1 MILAAFERE
10 FRNIYGI
17 DAGRSEPFIKVKT
30 EVVQLVEN
38 FCEGK
43 TGKEK
48 DYAADL
54 LRGIKNFSLGYWF
67 NVKYALTDCREI
79 MEVFT
84 LRKYGT
90 PPKPYEVLAEEIG
103 RRVGKLRNDLAHD
116 KLDWVF
122 EAVQVTDIQVIEELI
137 YAIRLKNIG
146 LGSDDVMQAI
156 RKLFQEK

>member
-1 MILAAFERE
+1 
-10 FRNIYGI
+10 
-17 DAGRSEPFIKVKT
+17 
-30 EVVQLVEN
+30 
-38 FCEGK
+38 
-43 TGKEK
+43 
-48 DYAADL
+48 
-54 LRGIKNFSLGYWF
+54 
-67 NVKYALTDCREI
+67 
-79 MEVFT
+79 MEAFT

-90 PPKPYEVLAEEIG
+90 PQKPYKALAEEIG

-116 KLDWVF
+116 KWDWVF